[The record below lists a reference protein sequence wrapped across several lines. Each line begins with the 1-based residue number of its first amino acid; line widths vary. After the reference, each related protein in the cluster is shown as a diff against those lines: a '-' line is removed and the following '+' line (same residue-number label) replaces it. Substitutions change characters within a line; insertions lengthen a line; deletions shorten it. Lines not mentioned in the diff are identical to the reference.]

1 MTARPSVRVGAVCLR
16 GDELLLVR
24 RGHGPAAGTWDLP
37 GDLVDADE
45 LLAETVVR
53 VMAAQTG
60 LEVLCGPFIGW
71 TESLDDD
78 GHELHM
84 YFEAIVL
91 GDQPSDSQPSD
102 SQRSGDQLPDAEP
115 TVAEQ
120 RSVPTWDVC
129 ELRLADGL
137 AEFLSDHDIVDT
149 MV

>member
-78 GHELHM
+78 GHELQM
-84 YFEAIVL
+84 YFEAIVI
-91 GDQPSDSQPSD
+91 GDLPPVDRP
-102 SQRSGDQLPDAEP
+102 SGDRPADAEP

>member
-1 MTARPSVRVGAVCLR
+1 MTSRPSVRVGAVCLR

-24 RGHGPAAGTWDLP
+24 RGHGPAAGTWDVP
-37 GDLVDADE
+37 GDLVGAGE

-91 GDQPSDSQPSD
+91 GEQPA
-102 SQRSGDQLPDAEP
+102 GDVSPDAEP
-115 TVAEQ
+115 TVAER

-129 ELRLADGL
+129 ELRLTDGL

-149 MV
+149 VV

>member
-1 MTARPSVRVGAVCLR
+1 MSSLPSVRVGAVCLR

-24 RGHGPAAGTWDLP
+24 RGHGAAAGTWDVP
-37 GDLVDADE
+37 GDLVGAGE

-53 VMAAQTG
+53 VMAVQTG

-71 TESLDDD
+71 TESLDED

-84 YFEAIVL
+84 YFEAIVI
-91 GDQPSDSQPSD
+91 GDLPTDDAP
-102 SQRSGDQLPDAEP
+102 PDAEP
-115 TVAEQ
+115 TVAER

-149 MV
+149 VV